1 MTYATDLKPLGPVD
15 TTVRKAQATL
25 DELWAQT
32 DVETR
37 AYTGNMIAL
46 TVKRHLG
53 RVQEALAGL
62 EGRYAGRQIIGVM
75 DGTDDLTVHAA
86 LVPQSGGLYVERLTL
101 EASPEQLQGA
111 ILPLIRP
118 ATVNH
123 VWWGADSRPEG
134 TLLAELTEIAD
145 QVIVDSLTLD
155 VPPSR
160 HYALADLGWSRSAG
174 WREALAQLFDSPD
187 AARQL
192 GRVTHLTVR
201 HAGRIVDPFA
211 PDPAKPD
218 SCGGQTSL
226 WTAQALAKMPY
237 RRGAVLNAGFAD
249 AQVTMGQVED
259 GAVRPPGA
267 GAPLLVA
274 YVRAIALIPGDEVE
288 LDLKGPDGRS
298 LARHRGEPLQRWRA
312 QDFVLVG
319 KRRPPAG
326 WAHGVYAADYR
337 VWRGGKVAL
346 SRRIEVRL

>member
-32 DVETR
+32 NVETR

-86 LVPQSGGLYVERLTL
+86 LVPQTGGLYVERLTL

-201 HAGRIVDPFA
+201 HAGKKDLPARLFAGFIASTLGWTDLSTVDFRLGR
-211 PDPAKPD
+211 
-218 SCGGQTSL
+218 CGRENGDLCGVELRGDGVHFSL
-226 WTAQALAKMPY
+226 KAEQGDITLAACHWDDVQRVTEVTVPSMTLAQGLARVMARPERGEVFERAWALAKET
-237 RRGAVLNAGFAD
+237 L
-249 AQVTMGQVED
+249 
-259 GAVRPPGA
+259 
-267 GAPLLVA
+267 
-274 YVRAIALIPGDEVE
+274 
-288 LDLKGPDGRS
+288 
-298 LARHRGEPLQRWRA
+298 
-312 QDFVLVG
+312 
-319 KRRPPAG
+319 
-326 WAHGVYAADYR
+326 
-337 VWRGGKVAL
+337 
-346 SRRIEVRL
+346 

>member
-201 HAGRIVDPFA
+201 HAGKKDLPARLFAGFIASTLGWTDLSTVDFRLGR
-211 PDPAKPD
+211 
-218 SCGGQTSL
+218 CGRENGDLCGVELRGEGVTFSL
-226 WTAQALAKMPY
+226 KAEQGDIALAACHWDGTQRVSEVTVPSMT
-237 RRGAVLNAGFAD
+237 L
-249 AQVTMGQVED
+249 AQG
-259 GAVRPPGA
+259 
-267 GAPLLVA
+267 
-274 YVRAIALIPGDEVE
+274 
-288 LDLKGPDGRS
+288 
-298 LARHRGEPLQRWRA
+298 LARVMARPERGEVFERA
-312 QDFVLVG
+312 WTLAKQTL
-319 KRRPPAG
+319 
-326 WAHGVYAADYR
+326 
-337 VWRGGKVAL
+337 
-346 SRRIEVRL
+346 

>member
-201 HAGRIVDPFA
+201 HAGKKDLPARLFAGFIASTLGWTDLSTVDFRLGR
-211 PDPAKPD
+211 
-218 SCGGQTSL
+218 CGRENGDLCGVELRGDGVHFSL
-226 WTAQALAKMPY
+226 KAEQGDITLAACHWDDVQRVTEVTVPSMTLAQGLARVMARPERGEVFERAWALAKET
-237 RRGAVLNAGFAD
+237 L
-249 AQVTMGQVED
+249 
-259 GAVRPPGA
+259 
-267 GAPLLVA
+267 
-274 YVRAIALIPGDEVE
+274 
-288 LDLKGPDGRS
+288 
-298 LARHRGEPLQRWRA
+298 
-312 QDFVLVG
+312 
-319 KRRPPAG
+319 
-326 WAHGVYAADYR
+326 
-337 VWRGGKVAL
+337 
-346 SRRIEVRL
+346 

>member
-134 TLLAELTEIAD
+134 PLLTELTEIAD

-201 HAGRIVDPFA
+201 HAGKKDLPARLFAGFIASTLGWTDLSTVDFRLGR
-211 PDPAKPD
+211 
-218 SCGGQTSL
+218 CGRENGDLCGVELRGEGVTFSL
-226 WTAQALAKMPY
+226 KAEQGDIALAACHWDGTQRVSEVTVPSMT
-237 RRGAVLNAGFAD
+237 L
-249 AQVTMGQVED
+249 AQG
-259 GAVRPPGA
+259 
-267 GAPLLVA
+267 
-274 YVRAIALIPGDEVE
+274 
-288 LDLKGPDGRS
+288 
-298 LARHRGEPLQRWRA
+298 LARVMARPERGEVFERA
-312 QDFVLVG
+312 WTLAKQTL
-319 KRRPPAG
+319 
-326 WAHGVYAADYR
+326 
-337 VWRGGKVAL
+337 
-346 SRRIEVRL
+346 

>member
-32 DVETR
+32 NVETR

-46 TVKRHLG
+46 TVKKHLG

-86 LVPQSGGLYVERLTL
+86 LVPQTGGLYVERLTL

-160 HYALADLGWSRSAG
+160 HYALADLGWSRSAS

-192 GRVTHLTVR
+192 PRVTHLTVR
-201 HAGRIVDPFA
+201 HAGKKDLPARLFA
-211 PDPAKPD
+211 GFIASTLGWSDLRDVEFKMGR
-218 SCGGQTSL
+218 CGRENGDLCGVELRGEGVTFSL
-226 WTAQALAKMPY
+226 KAEGGDIALAACHWDGTQRVSEVPVPSMT
-237 RRGAVLNAGFAD
+237 L
-249 AQVTMGQVED
+249 AQG
-259 GAVRPPGA
+259 
-267 GAPLLVA
+267 
-274 YVRAIALIPGDEVE
+274 
-288 LDLKGPDGRS
+288 
-298 LARHRGEPLQRWRA
+298 LARVMARPERGEVFERA
-312 QDFVLVG
+312 WTLAKQTL
-319 KRRPPAG
+319 
-326 WAHGVYAADYR
+326 
-337 VWRGGKVAL
+337 
-346 SRRIEVRL
+346 